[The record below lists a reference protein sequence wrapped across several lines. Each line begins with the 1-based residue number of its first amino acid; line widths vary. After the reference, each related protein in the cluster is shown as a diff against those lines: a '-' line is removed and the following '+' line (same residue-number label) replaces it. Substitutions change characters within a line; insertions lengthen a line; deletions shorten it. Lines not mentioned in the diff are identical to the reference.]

1 MQVALFF
8 DNADNRKRLMSKGLS
23 RHVYAVIMAGGI
35 GKKLWPLSRKK
46 IPKQFVDL
54 FDDGTMVAKTVRRIS
69 ALVREENIFIITSEL
84 GRTLLS
90 DSFGSFSCDNI
101 IVEPSSRNTA
111 PCIALATAHIK
122 KRDSDAV
129 TIVLPSDHLVL
140 DEQAF
145 IKMVEAGIEIA
156 SEKKALVTIGIKV
169 DRPETAYGYI
179 QVDAQS
185 SIPVAFSDGC
195 DFLLFRVKAFAEKPD
210 AATAMEFLES
220 NDFYWNSGV
229 FIWHIDAIS
238 REFERSMPDL
248 YKDLLAIYESLG
260 SEKEQEVIEDV
271 YSWIHPLSIDYGIME
286 KAETVFVLAGEF
298 GWSDLGCWDEVLKV
312 AGSSIA
318 REGELP
324 DRRLV
329 QIDCDNVL
337 VKNTGSKVICTIGL
351 RDVIIVDTDD
361 ALLVCSKG
369 HSHRVGDAVD
379 ALRHEGLEEYL

>member
-1 MQVALFF
+1 
-8 DNADNRKRLMSKGLS
+8 MSYGSS
-23 RHVYAVIMAGGI
+23 RHVYVVIMAGGI

-46 IPKQFVDL
+46 MPKQFVDL
-54 FDDGTMVAKTVRRIS
+54 MDDGTMVAKTVRRIS
-69 ALVREENIFIITSEL
+69 GLVREENIFIITSEL

-90 DSFGSFSCDNI
+90 SSLGSFSRDNI

-122 KRDSDAV
+122 KRDTDAV

-145 IKMVEAGIEIA
+145 IKIVEAGIEIA
-156 SEKKALVTIGIKV
+156 REKKALVTIGIKA

-179 QVDAQS
+179 QVNGQL
-185 SIPVAFSDGC
+185 SIPMAFSDCC

-210 AATAMEFLES
+210 AATAEEFLES

-248 YKDLLAIYESLG
+248 YKDLLTIYESLG
-260 SEKEQEVIEDV
+260 SESEQKVIEDV

-286 KAETVFVLAGEF
+286 KAETVFVLTGEF
-298 GWSDLGCWDEVLKV
+298 GWTDLGCWDEVLKV
-312 AGSSIA
+312 AGNRSASV
-318 REGELP
+318 GELP
-324 DRRLV
+324 ESKLV
-329 QIDCDNVL
+329 QIDCNNVF
-337 VKNTGSKVICTIGL
+337 VKNTTGKVVCTIGVS
-351 RDVIIVDTDD
+351 DMIIVDTDD
-361 ALLVCSKG
+361 ALLICSKG

-379 ALRHEGLEEYL
+379 TLRREGLEEYL